1 MPRSRAF
8 TQVDVFGTR
17 PYSGNPLAVVLDGE
31 GIDDDLPQDV
41 ARWTNLSETTF
52 VLPPTTPEAD
62 YRVRIMTPGGELTF
76 AGHPTLGTA
85 HAWLT
90 HGGTPRHEDR
100 IVQECGAGLVDVHR
114 EGSELAFTAPP
125 LVRTGPLDDADLD
138 RLVAALGITR
148 ADVVGHQWVDNGPG
162 WAAVRLPSAQHVR
175 DLRPDWSHAPD
186 AKVGVIGWHEDG
198 GEHLYETRA
207 FVPGLGVGEDPV
219 TGSLNAGIAQWL
231 VAEWEAPHRWTVTQ
245 GGCIG
250 RSGVLSLTADEG
262 GEVRVGGTVT
272 SLVQGTISL

>member
-31 GIDDDLPQDV
+31 GIDDDLLQDV

-62 YRVRIMTPGGELTF
+62 YRVRIMTPGGELPF

-85 HAWLT
+85 HAWLV
-90 HGGTPRHEDR
+90 HGGTPRREDR
-100 IVQECGAGLVDVHR
+100 SVQECGAGLVDVLR
-114 EGSELAFTAPP
+114 EGSGLAFTAPP

-138 RLVAALGITR
+138 RLVAALGMTR
-148 ADVVGHQWVDNGPG
+148 ADVAGHQWVDNGPG
-162 WAAVRLPSAQHVR
+162 WAALRLPSAEHVR

-186 AKVGVIGWHEDG
+186 AKVGSSAG
-198 GEHLYETRA
+198 TRTA
-207 FVPGLGVGEDPV
+207 ASTSTRRGPSSPASASARTPSPGASTPASPS
-219 TGSLNAGIAQWL
+219 GSWPKGRPRTAG
-231 VAEWEAPHRWTVTQ
+231 R
-245 GGCIG
+245 
-250 RSGVLSLTADEG
+250 
-262 GEVRVGGTVT
+262 
-272 SLVQGTISL
+272 